1 MTDGEHD
8 ESAGDPARSAR
19 PGGDDANAPPR
30 LAEAE
35 SSSGGSP
42 SDPERVTP
50 APGSHRL
57 GRNIIALGA
66 TSFFTDVASE
76 MMYPL
81 LPLFLATVLGA
92 SASYIGVIEG
102 AAESVAALLK
112 LLSGWWSDRVA
123 SRKRLVLLGYGI
135 ASVIRPLTG
144 SARTA
149 AQVLAI
155 RVTDR
160 VGKGIRST
168 PRDALIAE
176 SVNPAIRG
184 RAFGF
189 HAAMDNAGAVLGPLL
204 AFGII
209 QLWHPSLRTV
219 FWLTAIP
226 GALAFLTLW
235 WFVRDTPH
243 EITGAHAP
251 KLLGGDLPRRF
262 WMYLAVVFVFT
273 LGNSTDAFLLLR
285 ARQLGVAIVLAPV
298 LWAFFNF
305 VKAALGTY
313 GGALSDRVGRR
324 PLIVGG
330 WMLYAAVY
338 FGFAVA
344 GVAWEAW
351 ALFGVY
357 AVFYAMTEGTEKA
370 LVVDLVPS
378 TRKGTALGWYNLA
391 IGLGAFPASLL
402 FGAVWDR
409 AGAEAAFVM
418 GASLALVAAIA
429 MWIVAP
435 RAVVAG
441 A

>member
-1 MTDGEHD
+1 MTDGDYD
-8 ESAGDPARSAR
+8 EATGDPARSAR
-19 PGGDDANAPPR
+19 PAGDDANAPPR
-30 LAEAE
+30 LAAAE
-35 SSSGGSP
+35 ISSGGPRSE
-42 SDPERVTP
+42 PERVTP

-57 GRNIIALGA
+57 GRNVIALGA

-209 QLWHPSLRTV
+209 ELWHPSLRTV

-226 GALAFLTLW
+226 GGLAFLTLW

-285 ARQLGVAIVLAPV
+285 ARQLGVAVVLAPV

-330 WMLYAAVY
+330 WTLYAAVY
-338 FGFAVA
+338 FGFSVA
-344 GVAWEAW
+344 GVAWEVW
-351 ALFGVY
+351 ALFAVY

-409 AGAEAAFVM
+409 AGAGAAFVM

-435 RAVVAG
+435 RPLRTG

>member
-1 MTDGEHD
+1 MADAEPD
-8 ESAGDPARSAR
+8 EAPAAAKQRAA
-19 PGGDDANAPPR
+19 GDDAEAPPR
-30 LAEAE
+30 IAQAEVADPDADLV
-35 SSSGGSP
+35 SP
-42 SDPERVTP
+42 P
-50 APGSHRL
+50 PGSRRL
-57 GRNIIALGA
+57 GRNVIALGA

-135 ASVIRPLTG
+135 ASAIRPLTG

-189 HAAMDNAGAVLGPLL
+189 HAAMDNAGAVVGPLL

-209 QLWHPSLRTV
+209 ALWHPSLRTV

-243 EITGAHAP
+243 EITGSHRP
-251 KLLGGDLPRRF
+251 RLLGGDLPHRF

-285 ARQLGVAIVLAPV
+285 ARQLGVAVVLAPV

-330 WMLYAAVY
+330 WLLYAAVY
-338 FGFAVA
+338 VGFAVA
-344 GVAWEAW
+344 GVTWEVW
-351 ALFGVY
+351 ALFAVY

-370 LVVDLVPS
+370 LVVDLVPAA
-378 TRKGTALGWYNLA
+378 RKGTALGWYNLA

-409 AGAEAAFVM
+409 VGAEAAFIM
-418 GASLALVAAIA
+418 GASFALIAAIA

-435 RAVVAG
+435 RPAA
-441 A
+441 AA

>member
-1 MTDGEHD
+1 MVDGD
-8 ESAGDPARSAR
+8 AGAAGERPA
-19 PGGDDANAPPR
+19 GDDADPPPR
-30 LAEAE
+30 LAGATVEADWTDPV
-35 SSSGGSP
+35 SP
-42 SDPERVTP
+42 P
-50 APGSHRL
+50 PGRRRL
-57 GRNIIALGA
+57 GRNVVALGA

-112 LLSGWWSDRVA
+112 LVSGWWSDRTA

-135 ASVIRPLTG
+135 ASVVRPLTG

-149 AQVLAI
+149 AQVLGI

-176 SVNPAIRG
+176 SVDPAIRG

-189 HAAMDNAGAVLGPLL
+189 HAAMDNAGAVVGPLL

-209 QLWHPSLRTV
+209 ELWHPSLRTV

-226 GALAFLTLW
+226 GALAFFTLW

-243 EITGAHAP
+243 EITGAKAP
-251 KLLGGDLPRRF
+251 QLLGRDLPRRF
-262 WMYLAVVFVFT
+262 WMYLTVVFVFT

-285 ARQLGVAIVLAPV
+285 ARQLGVAVALAPV

-305 VKAALGTY
+305 VKATLGTY
-313 GGALSDRVGRR
+313 GGDLSDRVGRR

-330 WMLYAAVY
+330 WVLYAAVY
-338 FGFAVA
+338 LGFAMA
-344 GVAWEAW
+344 AMAWEAW
-351 ALFGVY
+351 ALFAVY

-370 LVVDLVPS
+370 LVVDLVPAA
-378 TRKGTALGWYNLA
+378 RKGTALGWYNLA
-391 IGLGAFPASLL
+391 IGLGALPASLL

-409 AGAEAAFVM
+409 AGAPAAFVL
-418 GASLALVAAIA
+418 GASLALVASMA

-435 RAVVAG
+435 RAA
-441 A
+441 AT

>member
-1 MTDGEHD
+1 M
-8 ESAGDPARSAR
+8 A
-19 PGGDDANAPPR
+19 
-30 LAEAE
+30 
-35 SSSGGSP
+35 
-42 SDPERVTP
+42 VTP
-50 APGSHRL
+50 VASAPQAPQPSRRL
-57 GRNIIALGA
+57 GRNVIALGA

-81 LPLFLATVLGA
+81 LPVFLATVLGA
-92 SASYIGVIEG
+92 SASFIGVIEG

-135 ASVIRPLTG
+135 ATVVRPLTG
-144 SARTA
+144 AAHSA
-149 AQVLAI
+149 AQVLGI

-176 SVNPAIRG
+176 SVDPSIRG

-189 HAAMDNAGAVLGPLL
+189 HAAADNAGAVLGPLI
-204 AFGII
+204 AFAVL
-209 QLWHPSLRTV
+209 QFWHPQLRTV

-226 GALAFLTLW
+226 GAIAFFVLW

-243 EITGAHAP
+243 EIRAERP
-251 KLLGGDLPRRF
+251 PRLLGTDLPRRF
-262 WMYLAVVFVFT
+262 WTYLLVVFVFT

-285 ARQLGVAIVLAPV
+285 SRQLGVATALTPV

-305 VKAALGTY
+305 VKAATGTY
-313 GGALSDRVGRR
+313 GGALSDRIGRR

-330 WMLYAAVY
+330 WLVYAAVY
-338 FGFAVA
+338 LGFALA
-344 GVAWEAW
+344 GATWQAW

-357 AVFYAMTEGTEKA
+357 GLFYAATEGTEKA
-370 LVVDLVPS
+370 LVVDLVPRD
-378 TRKGTALGWYNLA
+378 RKGTALGWFNLA
-391 IGLGAFPASLL
+391 VGLGALPASLL

-409 AGAEAAFVM
+409 VSSSAAFTM
-418 GASLALVAAIA
+418 GATLAFVAAIG
-429 MWIVAP
+429 MWFVAP
-435 RAVVAG
+435 SRMAPAH
-441 A
+441 AAR